1 MSAKPRDRQIVLAM
15 PAMRGGPEAAAAA
28 ALDEKAASRG
38 LPSVVFEVAPGAAPP
53 PGSLGA
59 LGPVSRLYL
68 VGTGGHGPEELA
80 ALLAAAGLRQA
91 GLVSLVA
98 DAAAAPAD
106 AAEDTSYAARL
117 HAALRSHGIAVELA
131 ARTGEVAVVT
141 EGEDRGRKRTRP
153 AGGAA
158 WVSKRPRS
166 KVVYGWREAEQT
178 RRWSED
184 D

>member
-1 MSAKPRDRQIVLAM
+1 MSAKPRERQIVLAM
-15 PAMRGGPEAAAAA
+15 PAVRGGPEEAAAA
-28 ALDEKAASRG
+28 ALDDKAASRG
-38 LPSVVFEVAPGAAPP
+38 LPSVVLEVAPGATPP

-59 LGPVSRLYL
+59 LGTASRLYL
-68 VGTGGHGPEELA
+68 VGTGGHGPEDLA
-80 ALLAAAGLRQA
+80 ALLAGAGLREA

-106 AAEDTSYAARL
+106 ATEDTSYAARL

-131 ARTGEVAVVT
+131 ARTGEVVVVT

-153 AGGAA
+153 AGGMSWA
-158 WVSKRPRS
+158 STRPRS
-166 KVVYGWREAEQT
+166 KVVYGWRDAEQT